1 MLPCKVVP
9 VPAQPADA
17 VDLALGPA
25 TRLLWRGPDSVHLE
39 LGSRAVVVTGLDAE
53 VIRQV
58 ASPTRRSDIVD
69 CDEPSGHALTS
80 LAEAGYLWPRRD
92 GPDDDRLAVSA
103 PRLAGELAAVAAR
116 HGERAAEVLGARRQA
131 AVAVFGPSRVAPHL
145 AALLA
150 AAGVGRVHCT
160 APGAATLR
168 QAVPGGV
175 TPGDEGVEFT
185 LAADAAVRRAA
196 PDVDTTPLSVG
207 TPPDLT
213 VLALDAPADT
223 EQLRGLHA
231 ARAAHLAVSL
241 GVDYGVV
248 GPLVV
253 PGLTCCLHCTDLHRR
268 DRDPAWSALAVQL
281 AIPRRHGPASDGAVA
296 TIIAGVAALQALMFL
311 DGGEPACIDGTVE
324 LRLPDW
330 RLRRRSWPIHPEC
343 ECTAAP

>member
-1 MLPCKVVP
+1 
-9 VPAQPADA
+9 VPAQPA
-17 VDLALGPA
+17 DLALGPA

-58 ASPTRRSDIVD
+58 ASPTRRSGSTC
-69 CDEPSGHALTS
+69 CDEPSGQALTS

-92 GPDDDRLAVSA
+92 GPDDDRLAVPV
-103 PRLAGELAAVAAR
+103 PRLAGELAALAAR
-116 HGERAAEVLGARRQA
+116 HGERAGEVLGARREC
-131 AVAVFGPSRVAPHL
+131 AVAVFGASRAAPHI
-145 AALLA
+145 AALLG

-160 APGAATLR
+160 APGAAKLR
-168 QAVPGGV
+168 HVVPGGF
-175 TPGDEGVEFT
+175 TPADEGAEFT
-185 LAADAAVRRAA
+185 IAADAAVRRAA

-207 TPPDLT
+207 APPDLT
-213 VLALDAPADT
+213 VLTLDAPADS

-231 ARAAHLAVSL
+231 AGTAHLAVSL

-281 AIPRRHGPASDGAVA
+281 AIPRRYGPASDVAIA

-311 DGGEPACIDGTVE
+311 DGDEPACIDGTLE

-343 ECTAAP
+343 ECTAMP